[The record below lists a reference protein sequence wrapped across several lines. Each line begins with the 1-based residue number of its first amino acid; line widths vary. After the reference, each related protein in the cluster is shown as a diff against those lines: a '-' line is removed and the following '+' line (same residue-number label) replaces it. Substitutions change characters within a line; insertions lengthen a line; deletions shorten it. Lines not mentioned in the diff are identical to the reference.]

1 MKPTVIVKPLVDNV
15 LDDQGFLITGELEV
29 IDTTRIR
36 RRIQDGELEVV
47 TPTEPEE
54 IESPKKA
61 TSKPKQEV

>member
-1 MKPTVIVKPLVDNV
+1 
-15 LDDQGFLITGELEV
+15 LITGETEV

-36 RRIQDGELEVV
+36 RRIKDGELEVV
-47 TPTEPEE
+47 TPTVPEE